1 MIWFSV
7 WFSNYPYVLYTNYSI
22 MFVQPSNLK
31 SSSIETLKVDV
42 ANNNVVVKFL
52 NNVRHYIYQGVFIES
67 IVSFF
72 HDELSAV
79 SLSTRLRLKM
89 VYGLLTF

>member
-1 MIWFSV
+1 
-7 WFSNYPYVLYTNYSI
+7 

-52 NNVRHYIYQGVFIES
+52 NNVRHYIYQGVAIES
-67 IVSFF
+67 IVSYF
-72 HDELSAV
+72 HDELSAGEFV
-79 SLSTRLRLKM
+79 NEIKTQDGVRFA
-89 VYGLLTF
+89 TFW

>member
-1 MIWFSV
+1 
-7 WFSNYPYVLYTNYSI
+7 

-52 NNVRHYIYQGVFIES
+52 NNVKHYIYQGVDIKD
-67 IVSFF
+67 IVSYF
-72 HDELSAV
+72 HDELSAGEFV
-79 SLSTRLRLKM
+79 NEIKSKGCA
-89 VYGLLTF
+89 YATFWLV

>member
-1 MIWFSV
+1 
-7 WFSNYPYVLYTNYSI
+7 

-42 ANNNVVVKFL
+42 ANNNVVVKFI
-52 NNVRHYIYQGVFIES
+52 NGVKHYIYQGVPIED

-72 HDELSAV
+72 HDELTAGEFVNEIKSKGCQFA
-79 SLSTRLRLKM
+79 
-89 VYGLLTF
+89 TF

>member
-1 MIWFSV
+1 
-7 WFSNYPYVLYTNYSI
+7 

-52 NNVRHYIYQGVFIES
+52 NNVKHYIYTEVNTDLVTDYLFS
-67 IVSFF
+67 DKVSAGQFVNNIK
-72 HDELSAV
+72 LSGAQFA
-79 SLSTRLRLKM
+79 
-89 VYGLLTF
+89 TFW